1 MLIRKYDE
9 KDLKEVLQLFYNTV
23 HSINIKDYTLEQVNA
38 WAPKIPEKK
47 KWENFLY
54 ENKTSV
60 AVINQKIVGFSDL
73 REDGY
78 LNTMYVSKNHQGQG
92 IATIL
97 LSGIE
102 QEAQNLSIT
111 KLTTEASI
119 TAKDFF
125 RKRGFNIVEKQNKK
139 HNNMVFVNYIMEK
152 NI

>member
-1 MLIRKYDE
+1 MIIRKYDK
-9 KDLKEVLQLFYNTV
+9 KDLEEILQLFYNTV
-23 HSINIKDYTLEQVNA
+23 HNINIKDYTLEQVNT

-47 KWENFLY
+47 KWEKFLY
-54 ENKTSV
+54 GNKTFV

-78 LNTMYVSKNHQGQG
+78 LNTMYVSKNHQDQE
-92 IATIL
+92 IATTL
-97 LSGIE
+97 LRRIE
-102 QEAQNLSIT
+102 QEAQNLNIS

-125 RKRGFNIVEKQNKK
+125 KKRGFNIVEKQNKK

>member
-1 MLIRKYDE
+1 MIIRKYDE

-60 AVINQKIVGFSDL
+60 VVINQKIVGFSDL

-78 LNTMYVSKNHQGQG
+78 LNTMYVSKDYQGQG

-97 LSGIE
+97 LSRIE

-139 HNNMVFVNYIMEK
+139 HNNMAFVNYIMEK